1 MLVAVAVIVSL
12 LGVVAIGSVL
22 VLARI
27 LLRRQSSSPLEDEAR
42 LAQDMYRTLE
52 RLESRVE
59 VLETL
64 LAGKAAHAT
73 ADPDADVRG
82 RF

>member
-1 MLVAVAVIVSL
+1 MTGVIAVIMSL
-12 LGVVAIGSVL
+12 LGVVAIGI
-22 VLARI
+22 VLALAR
-27 LLRRQSSSPLEDEAR
+27 LMRRQNSSPLEDEAR
-42 LAQDMYRTLE
+42 LVQDMYRTLE
-52 RLESRVE
+52 RLENRVE

-64 LAGKAAHAT
+64 LAGKASYAA